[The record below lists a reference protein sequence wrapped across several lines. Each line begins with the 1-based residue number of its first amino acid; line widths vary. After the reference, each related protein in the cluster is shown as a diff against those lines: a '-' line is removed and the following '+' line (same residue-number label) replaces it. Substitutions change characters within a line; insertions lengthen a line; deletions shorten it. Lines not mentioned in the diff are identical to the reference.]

1 MVSIRP
7 ARPEDAAS
15 VIALAN
21 ELNRYEGKPLMSLS
35 PEAFCDSAF
44 GPMPWFQCLVAER
57 EGRIVG
63 YAAYSRSFELE
74 TAGRAL
80 HLIDL
85 FVLPEARR
93 QGVARTLMAELARIA
108 LELGGE
114 HIGWEVLTWNREAQA
129 FYRAIGGAEE
139 QVLSFSLGLAK
150 SRAWRDVFPQ
160 NINPSSAPSTPS
172 FVDVHDIKGIGFAC
186 CFKLQDDYLIG
197 R

>member
-7 ARPEDAAS
+7 ARHEDAAS

-44 GPMPWFQCLVAER
+44 GPTPWFQCLVAER
-57 EGRIVG
+57 EGRIIG

-74 TAGRAL
+74 AGGRRL

-85 FVLPEARR
+85 
-93 QGVARTLMAELARIA
+93 LMAELARIA
-108 LELGGE
+108 LELECE
-114 HIGWEVLTWNREAQA
+114 HIGWEVLTWNTEAQA

-139 QVLSFSLGLAK
+139 QVLSFSL
-150 SRAWRDVFPQ
+150 RPRQ
-160 NINPSSAPSTPS
+160 
-172 FVDVHDIKGIGFAC
+172 IKGVAR
-186 CFKLQDDYLIG
+186 CFSSKH
-197 R
+197 

>member
-7 ARPEDAAS
+7 ARHEDAAS

-44 GPMPWFQCLVAER
+44 GPTPWFQCLVAER
-57 EGRIVG
+57 EGRIIG

-74 TAGRAL
+74 AGGRRL

-93 QGVARTLMAELARIA
+93 QGVARALMAELARIA
-108 LELGGE
+108 LELECE
-114 HIGWEVLTWNREAQA
+114 HIGWEVLTWNTEAQA
-129 FYRAIGGAEE
+129 FYRSICGEAEV
-139 QVLSFSLGLAK
+139 VLSYWLGPKEIKDLA
-150 SRAWRDVFPQ
+150 SRASKVLD
-160 NINPSSAPSTPS
+160 
-172 FVDVHDIKGIGFAC
+172 
-186 CFKLQDDYLIG
+186 
-197 R
+197 